1 MLTRQELLK
10 TLQSLGVDISG
21 TDRMGDT
28 ELNEFLRQIRDN
40 VQSNQ
45 PEMAVGI
52 LRPGLS
58 VLEQFV
64 QNGDVRVSIQLLHV
78 PPEENQGVSVIK
90 DRFMVDITFP
100 MLTDEDKFKLLG
112 SGAGETF
119 TEAFSDALRD
129 FALYAKRGYENR
141 DRS

>member
-1 MLTRQELLK
+1 LLTRQELLK

-40 VQSNQ
+40 SQENR

-64 QNGDVRVSIQLLHV
+64 QNGDVRVSIQLFHV

>member
-45 PEMAVGI
+45 PEMSVGI

-58 VLEQFV
+58 MLEQFV

-100 MLTDEDKFKLLG
+100 MLTDEDQFKLLG
-112 SGAGETF
+112 SGAGENL

>member
-100 MLTDEDKFKLLG
+100 MLTDEDQFKLLG
-112 SGAGETF
+112 SGAGENL